1 MLWCFN
7 LVTDPTSP
15 DFIFI
20 FKFHSKVSKKHVFSK
35 YLKNSPLSPN
45 FSDFS

>member
-20 FKFHSKVSKKHVFSK
+20 FKFHFKVLKKHVFSQ
-35 YLKNSPLSPN
+35 YLIFSLLDPQ